1 MYNANLEQMW
11 NMQKKGGGGVV
22 RYIWKLKNGD
32 IIPTVNTPR

>member
-22 RYIWKLKNGD
+22 RYIWKLKAESWKMV
-32 IIPTVNTPR
+32 TSFLQ